1 MHVSP
6 FRLSDKS
13 EDDIAQQF
21 VGRTGIPSETVDI
34 QERARLSPA
43 SLNIEGP
50 PDVEFDDVQSLQK
63 FWPRLGWLV
72 GLLLFQSVSSFI
84 LRRFEGMIQHHT
96 AVVLFLTM
104 LVGAGGNAGGQSV
117 VLGVRGLALGNIV
130 IGQNASLFV
139 AEQISTAIFMGVA
152 LFIVALIRVMLF
164 DHDLFEVLAI
174 GVSMFLIVV
183 IGVAIGSIMPIAFKR
198 FGLDP
203 AHASAAIQ
211 VIMDILGVTVVMLV
225 CQFVL
230 AFDKSK

>member
-130 IGQNASLFV
+130 IGQNACACPRLLTCSV
-139 AEQISTAIFMGVA
+139 VCGGANKHRDIHGRRA
-152 LFIVALIRVMLF
+152 LHR
-164 DHDLFEVLAI
+164 
-174 GVSMFLIVV
+174 
-183 IGVAIGSIMPIAFKR
+183 GSHPRNAVR
-198 FGLDP
+198 P
-203 AHASAAIQ
+203 
-211 VIMDILGVTVVMLV
+211 
-225 CQFVL
+225 
-230 AFDKSK
+230 

>member
-6 FRLSDKS
+6 FRLSNKT

-21 VGRTGIPSETVDI
+21 VGRAGNCSENVDI

-43 SLNIEGP
+43 SLDLEGP
-50 PDVEFDDVQSLQK
+50 PNVDFDDVQSLQK

-130 IGQNASLFV
+130 VGQNASAYAQLLTCSAV
-139 AEQISTAIFMGVA
+139 RGGANKHRAIYGCRT
-152 LFIVALIRVMLF
+152 LHR
-164 DHDLFEVLAI
+164 
-174 GVSMFLIVV
+174 
-183 IGVAIGSIMPIAFKR
+183 GSHPR
-198 FGLDP
+198 
-203 AHASAAIQ
+203 HA
-211 VIMDILGVTVVMLV
+211 VRP
-225 CQFVL
+225 
-230 AFDKSK
+230 